1 MTNEYRIAKMHFK
14 NNEFTSAW
22 KCIETVSDFESNRS
36 FLFLWGYSKYMVFAF
51 VGFHGKA
58 VQEKR
63 LLEFHQRQQ
72 DNLFEPYPTLSLTD
86 VSTIIDRLQP
96 YVKDGC
102 SDAFLLF
109 LYGLCVKE
117 SDKHQALRCFTTS
130 VRESISVILIT
141 HRFPLFWGA
150 WEELLSIVTTRS
162 TLLYVLNNTHESII
176 RDFFWI
182 ALSNRMNEV
191 GGETMS
197 LHKTGVP
204 QGILD
209 RLQRF
214 ATTWWFCQYQLGTL
228 LYHKGGGEAKT
239 E

>member
-1 MTNEYRIAKMHFK
+1 MHFK

-36 FLFLWGYSKYMVFAF
+36 FLFLWGYSIYMVFAF
-51 VGFHGKA
+51 IRFHGKA
-58 VQEKR
+58 VQEQQ
-63 LLEFHQRQQ
+63 LLEFHRRQQ
-72 DNLFEPYPTLSLTD
+72 DNLFEPYPTLSLTA
-86 VSTIIDRLQP
+86 VSVIVDRLQP

-130 VRESISVILIT
+130 VRECISVIRIT
-141 HRFPLFWGA
+141 CRFPLFWGA

-162 TLLYVLNNTHESII
+162 TLLYVLNNTHDSII

-191 GGETMS
+191 GMEAC
-197 LHKTGVP
+197 LHTRRACRRAFWTACSASRQRGGSASTSWAHYCTTREVAKR
-204 QGILD
+204 
-209 RLQRF
+209 RLSD
-214 ATTWWFCQYQLGTL
+214 G
-228 LYHKGGGEAKT
+228 
-239 E
+239 